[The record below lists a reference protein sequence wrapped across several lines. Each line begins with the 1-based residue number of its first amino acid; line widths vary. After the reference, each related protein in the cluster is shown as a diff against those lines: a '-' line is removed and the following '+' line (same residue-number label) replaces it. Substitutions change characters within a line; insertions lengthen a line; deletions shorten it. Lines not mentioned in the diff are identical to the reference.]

1 MCKKPE
7 MKKCKVPT
15 KIKTETK
22 HTIQWP
28 ISTASSEHRLSCYKP
43 LTQNNIHSHR
53 PDKIE
58 YLSQKNIYR
67 RLRWIKMKRNFAEAL
82 KT

>member
-58 YLSQKNIYR
+58 YLSK
-67 RLRWIKMKRNFAEAL
+67 KKKHTAD
-82 KT
+82 